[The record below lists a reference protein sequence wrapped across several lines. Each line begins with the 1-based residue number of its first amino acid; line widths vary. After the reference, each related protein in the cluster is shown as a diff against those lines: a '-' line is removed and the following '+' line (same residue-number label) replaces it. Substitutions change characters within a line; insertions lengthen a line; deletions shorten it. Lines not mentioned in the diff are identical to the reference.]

1 MALDVK
7 GSLVARAVDKLF
19 KYYPEIEVPKLSGK
33 PVTVISYDDHRHIKT
48 YVGYTYNQHQKRF
61 LVAWCKE
68 RGYPKGTWWR
78 VMKAINGWERALQ
91 RGRRPRRERNRA
103 H

>member
-1 MALDVK
+1 MIIA
-7 GSLVARAVDKLF
+7 
-19 KYYPEIEVPKLSGK
+19 
-33 PVTVISYDDHRHIKT
+33 TIKT

-78 VMKAINGWERALQ
+78 VMKAIDGN
-91 RGRRPRRERNRA
+91 A
-103 H
+103 HFKRTTTAS